1 MVILDKTAVVPV
13 LLLFMTK
20 PVAQSATVLRT
31 NVAIMCLDVYN
42 HKVNIRSFL
51 SG

>member
-1 MVILDKTAVVPV
+1 MVILDKTAVTPV
-13 LLLFMTK
+13 LLLLLVK
-20 PVAQSATVLRT
+20 PVAQSATVLMT
-31 NVAIMCLDVYN
+31 NIAIMCLDVYN